1 MSGVFLIFIISKQIT
16 MEYRVYCI
24 NPDEAAIFNEDYTEL
39 TDEQFMDTAE
49 EQGLVWSLMNFQDAF
64 NQDGISDSWV
74 IRIILI

>member
-1 MSGVFLIFIISKQIT
+1 